1 VDVEAIQQLRQ
12 RQSTRTCKKLIRF
25 TSEELTRVRA
35 RASAA
40 GRPVACFIRESA
52 VGSRKRLGEVP
63 SSNAALIH
71 QLAQVATSLRAVRDA
86 AMSLNLDGCADFDR
100 VFESLMDLIRGID

>member
-1 VDVEAIQQLRQ
+1 MEAAQQARAD
-12 RQSTRTCKKLIRF
+12 RATRTCKKLIRF
-25 TSEELTRVRA
+25 TSEELTRVRT

-52 VGSRKRLGEVP
+52 VGSRKRSVDTP

-71 QLAQVATSLRAVRDA
+71 HLAHVATSLRVVRDA
-86 AMSLNLDGCADFDR
+86 AVITGIEGAAEFGGAFD
-100 VFESLMDLIRGID
+100 SLMELIRSID